1 MTTPT
6 QTHPSLEELAAF
18 LDGKLE
24 GEERARVIQH
34 LDECPDC
41 YETFA
46 GTARFLQEE
55 EKLGK
60 QTQGGR
66 VVPFPL
72 GRGGS
77 DRAPL
82 RQWLPLAAG
91 VILVAGLAGIGYVS
105 LFAPPRIEVVALAKP
120 LARTPGEE
128 QTSFWSV
135 NRGGDDGGTGG
146 TAASFLMG
154 AWLLDRQISLAAH
167 RLEDAGEFSRR
178 IGVVLRGF
186 GKEYEKNR
194 FLDDHIKEDAI
205 HNPQARAKFV
215 QDLLDSAEERE
226 DALEDIG
233 EPDYLACGKWTE
245 AARIAAAT
253 RNAEFFKQRNNRR
266 FLLYFL
272 KEHREDFESAE
283 SQEPLES
290 LPDHREEWGRI
301 RKDLEAVAQILDQG
315 GDLDAK
321 ILGTLEGKLGE
332 ILTTY
337 NRIYEADSAPPP
349 DIGESEAGRSF

>member
-6 QTHPSLEELAAF
+6 QTHPSFEELAAF

-46 GTARFLQEE
+46 GAARFLDEE
-55 EKLGK
+55 EALGP
-60 QTQGGR
+60 GGQVIR
-66 VVPFPL
+66 FPL
-72 GRGGS
+72 GDKKLWR
-77 DRAPL
+77 R
-82 RQWLPLAAG
+82 WLPVAAG
-91 VILVAGLAGIGYVS
+91 VILVAGLAGTGYVS
-105 LFAPPRIEVVALAKP
+105 LFAPPRMEVIGLAKP
-120 LARTPGEE
+120 LAGPHAAE
-128 QTSFWSV
+128 QTSFWTV
-135 NRGGDDGGTGG
+135 NRGGDDGGTRG

-167 RLEDAGEFSRR
+167 RLDDAGEFSRR

-194 FLDDHIKEDAI
+194 FLDDHIEEGGID
-205 HNPQARAKFV
+205 NPQARAKFV
-215 QDLLDSAEERE
+215 QDLLDSAKKRE
-226 DALEDIG
+226 DALEGIG
-233 EPDYLACGKWTE
+233 DPDYLAFGKWAE

-253 RNAEFFKQRNNRR
+253 RDAEFFEQRNNRR
-266 FLLYFL
+266 FPSYFL
-272 KEHREDFESAE
+272 KEHSEDFESAE

-315 GDLDAK
+315 DLDAK
-321 ILGTLEGKLGE
+321 ILGPLEGKLGE

-337 NRIYEADSAPPP
+337 NGIYEADSAPPP
-349 DIGESEAGRSF
+349 DSGESETDAPF